1 MANESLYSRVWAL
14 VVMHYHLKLVLAG
27 VDEMR
32 EKETDQKVVLH
43 WSYGSEKWLLFL
55 PSSL

>member
-43 WSYGSEKWLLFL
+43 WSYGSEK
-55 PSSL
+55 